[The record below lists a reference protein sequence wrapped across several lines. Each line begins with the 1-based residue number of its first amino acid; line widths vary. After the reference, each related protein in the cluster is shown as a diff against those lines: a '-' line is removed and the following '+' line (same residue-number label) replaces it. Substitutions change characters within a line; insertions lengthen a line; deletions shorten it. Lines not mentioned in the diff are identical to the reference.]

1 MGTAVI
7 LPTWITPLSSQAL
20 ALPAYTVS
28 SCGRPAM
35 GPGKPGAWAG
45 RGDGYLQGGR
55 RPRATHSRGKKQ
67 RFKYQKTE
75 DQVQKALSG
84 KGSHEGRNRA
94 PKLDQGEQFRM
105 ETLNKAPW
113 CVVLQVALGL
123 SRKWGRLVG
132 LFPPWTQLLI
142 LVDI

>member
-1 MGTAVI
+1 MLGNCSHLTHLGHSPLI
-7 LPTWITPLSSQAL
+7 PIT
-20 ALPAYTVS
+20 ALPACTVS

-45 RGDGYLQGGR
+45 RGDGCLQGGR

-67 RFKYQKTE
+67 RFKSQKKAE

-94 PKLDQGEQFRM
+94 PKLDEGEQFRM

-123 SRKWGRLVG
+123 SRKWGGQWVFFHPG
-132 LFPPWTQLLI
+132 LSYSSW
-142 LVDI
+142 